1 MKQKLLLLL
10 FLLVSSLSE
19 AQNLV
24 DTVRTN
30 ITTNTTWRRD
40 RIYLIEGYRF
50 VKDGATLTI
59 EPGTTI
65 RGDKASKGTL
75 IITKTG
81 KILAN
86 GNDTMPIVFTSNQP
100 QGTRTYGDWGGIV
113 ILGNAPINVPGG
125 IGIIEGGLLG
135 QDATYGGN
143 NQDDSSGVFRY
154 VRIEYPGIAYQPNSE
169 INGLTLGGVGRK
181 TQIDHIQVSYSGDD
195 AFEWFGGNV
204 NCKYLV
210 AHRGWDDDFDTDFGY
225 SGKVQFALSMRDP
238 NISDQSQSNGLES
251 DNDGTGT
258 FNTPFTSPL
267 FSNVTII
274 GPREGG
280 NPASLY
286 RRAMHLRRNTRTSI
300 YNSLF
305 TGYTTGLHIDGQA
318 SQAAATLDSLQL
330 ERVILCNMLNNFEQ
344 TSGQNTWQGM
354 NSYFLDSTRQNQIID
369 STFRLGLRPGYA
381 NLGSPDLVPDSGSL
395 LLSGAN
401 FTNPRLSDGFF
412 DTVSF
417 IGAFG
422 LVDWTRGWSNFNPDT
437 VHTSVEVVNRTVTRV
452 YPNPV
457 TQGLF
462 TIQLDELPQDVRVF
476 DIRGREVQ
484 SSWSQISEDAIRVSL
499 DTNKVGLMTVLI
511 QDKLSLKIS
520 RIVVR

>member
-10 FLLVSSLSE
+10 FLLVSSLCQ

-24 DTVRTN
+24 DTVRQD
-30 ITTNTTWRRD
+30 ITTNTTWRGD

-50 VKDGATLTI
+50 VKNGATLTI
-59 EPGTTI
+59 EPGATI
-65 RGDKASKGTL
+65 KGDKASKGTL
-75 IITKTG
+75 IVTKTG
-81 KILAN
+81 KIFAN

-100 QGTRTYGDWGGIV
+100 LGTRTYGDWGGIV

-125 IGIIEGGLLG
+125 TGIIEGGLLG

-143 NQDDSSGVFRY
+143 NPDDSSGVFRY

-204 NCKYLV
+204 NCKYLI

-238 NISDQSQSNGLES
+238 NISDQSQSNGFES

-258 FNTPFTSPL
+258 FNTPFTSAL

-280 NPASLY
+280 SAASLY

-305 TGYTTGLHIDGQA
+305 SGYPTGLHIDGQA
-318 SQAAATLDSLQL
+318 AQANATLDSLQL
-330 ERVILCNMLNNFEQ
+330 ERVILCNMINNFEQ

-354 NSYFLDSTRQNQIID
+354 NSYFSDSTRQNQIID
-369 STFRLGLRPGYA
+369 STFRLGLRTGYA
-381 NLGSPDLVPDSGSL
+381 NLNDPNLVPDSGSL
-395 LLSGAN
+395 LLNGAN

-422 LVDWTRGWSNFNPDT
+422 LVDWTDGWSNFNPDT
-437 VHTSVEVVNRTVTRV
+437 VHTSVEVVNRTVAKV

-462 TIQLDELPQDVRVF
+462 TIQLDELPQDIQVF
-476 DIRGREVQ
+476 DLWGRKVQ
-484 SSWSQISEDAIRVSL
+484 SSWCQISEDVIQVSL
-499 DTNKVGLMTVLI
+499 DTNQVGLMTVLI
-511 QDKLSLKIS
+511 EDKLSRRIS

>member
-1 MKQKLLLLL
+1 MKQKILSLL
-10 FLLVSSLSE
+10 FLLISSLVG

-24 DTVRTN
+24 DTVRSN

-81 KILAN
+81 KIFAN
-86 GNDTMPIVFTSNQP
+86 GNDTMPIVFTSNQST
-100 QGTRTYGDWGGIV
+100 GTRTYGDWGGIV

-125 IGIIEGGLLG
+125 SGIIEGGLLG

-143 NQDDSSGVFRY
+143 NPDDSSGVFRY

-181 TQIDHIQVSYSGDD
+181 TQIDHVQVSYSGDD

-210 AHRGWDDDFDTDFGY
+210 AHRCWDDDFDTDFGY

-238 NISDQSQSNGLES
+238 NISDQSQSNGFES

-305 TGYTTGLHIDGQA
+305 TGYPTGLHIDGQA
-318 SQAAATLDSLQL
+318 AQANATLDSLQI
-330 ERVILCNMLNNFEQ
+330 ERVILCNMLHNFEQ

-381 NLGSPDLVPDSGSL
+381 NLNGPDLVPDSGSL

-401 FTNPRLSDGFF
+401 FTNPRLSDEFF

-422 LVDWTRGWSNFNPDT
+422 PVDWTWGWSNFNPDT
-437 VHTSVEVVNRTVTRV
+437 VHTSVEVVNTILAKV

-457 TQGLF
+457 TQDVF
-462 TIQLDELPQDVRVF
+462 TIQLDEVPQDIHIF
-476 DIRGREVQ
+476 DLWGREVQ
-484 SSWSQISEDAIRVSL
+484 SSWSLISEDIIQVSL
-499 DTNKVGLMTVLI
+499 NTNQVGIMTVLI
-511 QDKLSLKIS
+511 QDKLSKRIS

>member
-1 MKQKLLLLL
+1 MKQKLLPLL
-10 FLLVSSLSE
+10 FLLISSLVG

-24 DTVRTN
+24 DTVRTD
-30 ITTNTTWRRD
+30 ITSNTTWRKD

-59 EPGTTI
+59 EPGTVI

-81 KILAN
+81 KIFAN
-86 GNDTMPIVFTSNQP
+86 GNDTMPIVFTSNQSR
-100 QGTRTYGDWGGIV
+100 GTRTYGDWGGIV

-125 IGIIEGGLLG
+125 SGIIEGGLLG

-143 NQDDSSGVFRY
+143 NPDDSSGVFRY

-225 SGKVQFALSMRDP
+225 TGQVQFALSMRDP
-238 NISDQSQSNGLES
+238 GISDQSQSNGFES

-258 FNTPFTSPL
+258 SNLPVTSPR

-274 GPREGG
+274 GPKEGG
-280 NPASLY
+280 TPASLY

-300 YNSLF
+300 YNSLLL
-305 TGYTTGLHIDGQA
+305 GYPTGLHIDGQA
-318 SQAAATLDSLQL
+318 AQANANNDSLQI
-330 ERVILCNMLNNFEQ
+330 ERVIFCNMTNNFEQ
-344 TSGQNTWQGM
+344 ASGQNAWQGIS
-354 NSYFLDSTRQNQIID
+354 SYLLDSTRQNRVID
-369 STFRLGLRPGYA
+369 STYRLGLRTGYA
-381 NLGSPDLVPDSGSL
+381 DLQSPNLLPDSGSL
-395 LLSGAN
+395 LLTGAS
-401 FTNPRLSDGFF
+401 FLNPRLVGGFF

-422 LVDWTRGWSNFNPDT
+422 QVDWTQGWSNFRPDT
-437 VHTSVEVVNRTVTRV
+437 IATSTRSQEYFSAKV
-452 YPNPV
+452 FPNPV
-457 TQGLF
+457 VSGCF
-462 TIQLDELPQDVRVF
+462 TIESDEKVTGVRVF
-476 DIRGREVQ
+476 DICGREIAKSWLEQ
-484 SSWSQISEDAIRVSL
+484 SDSRIEVTL
-499 DTNKVGLMTVLI
+499 YTEVVGLMTLVVEN
-511 QDKLSLKIS
+511 KNKTRIS